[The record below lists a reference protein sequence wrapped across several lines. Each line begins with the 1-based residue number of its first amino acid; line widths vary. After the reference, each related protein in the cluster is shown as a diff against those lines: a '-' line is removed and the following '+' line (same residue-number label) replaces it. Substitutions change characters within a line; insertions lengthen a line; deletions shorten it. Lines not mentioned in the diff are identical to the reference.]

1 MVIFYHLSIRSPSAF
16 SLSWTFRWDLQDNT
30 SGSLTR
36 INFPPLPGRYNYL
49 LSPPWLWV
57 LISCSVPLIS
67 ILKLSSDNWEIRF
80 SCTEVWHHIGRSKRI
95 FKTRLGE
102 HLGYIGNENS
112 EEPSRLHFSLP
123 GHNKHHLQGLAIEQ
137 VRSKDPFVIKAREHK
152 YIQLFDSYRRGLNQ
166 EP

>member
-1 MVIFYHLSIRSPSAF
+1 MGPQVTAAILIFMFHGKPNHQSGRVIKMFAH
-16 SLSWTFRWDLQDNT
+16 
-30 SGSLTR
+30 
-36 INFPPLPGRYNYL
+36 NF
-49 LSPPWLWV
+49 
-57 LISCSVPLIS
+57 ISYKAV
-67 ILKLSSDNWEIRF
+67 KLSYVIYLWR
-80 SCTEVWHHIGRSKRI
+80 CTKCRTKRQ

-123 GHNKHHLQGLAIEQ
+123 GHNKHHLIGLGIEQ
-137 VRSKDPFVIKAREHK
+137 VRSEDPFIIKAREHK

>member
-1 MVIFYHLSIRSPSAF
+1 MHFPVSSPSAEKVIYA
-16 SLSWTFRWDLQDNT
+16 WGCTKCK
-30 SGSLTR
+30 
-36 INFPPLPGRYNYL
+36 IN
-49 LSPPWLWV
+49 
-57 LISCSVPLIS
+57 IS
-67 ILKLSSDNWEIRF
+67 INKRNETPIVPKARPDEIG
-80 SCTEVWHHIGRSKRI
+80 SNYIGRTKRQ

-123 GHNKHHLQGLAIEQ
+123 GHNKHHLIGLGIEQ
-137 VRSKDPFVIKAREHK
+137 VRSEDPFIIKAREHK